1 MTRTI
6 GIISGKGGVGK
17 TTVAANLGVAL
28 AHRFNR
34 DVTVVDCNLT
44 ASHLSLLL
52 GMEYSPIT
60 LNQVLRNEKQISEA
74 IYEHP
79 SGMKIIPASLH
90 LKDLIKTDMSKLEW
104 CLKKLEGKTDI
115 IFLDSSP
122 GLGKEAFATI
132 KASEEIIF
140 VTKPDILSLSDVIR
154 SKEFIDSIKKEQMGI
169 VVNMATGGSHEVTK
183 KEIEIMTGLPVIA
196 VIPHDKNIP
205 ISLAQRMPIVL
216 HKPGSSSSKEIRKLA
231 GLIIGEKELG
241 FLDKIIR
248 FLKT

>member
-17 TTVAANLGVAL
+17 TTIAANLGAAL
-28 AHRFNR
+28 AHRF
-34 DVTVVDCNLT
+34 DKEVTVVDCNLT

-52 GMEYSPIT
+52 GMEYYPVT
-60 LNQVLRNEKQISEA
+60 LNQVLRNEKHISEA

-79 SGMKIIPASLH
+79 SGMKVIPASLQ
-90 LKDLIKTDMSKLEW
+90 LKDLIKTDVSKLDTH
-104 CLKKLEGKTDI
+104 LKKLEGKTDI

-122 GLGKEAFATI
+122 GLGKEAYATI

-154 SKEFIDSIKKEQMGI
+154 SKEFIDSIKKKQMGI
-169 VVNMATGGSHEVTK
+169 VVNMATGGGHEVTK
-183 KEIEIMTGLPVIA
+183 KEIEIMTGLSVIA
-196 VIPHDKNIP
+196 TIPHDKNIP
-205 ISLAQRMPIVL
+205 ISLAQKMPVVI
-216 HKPGSSSSKEIRKLA
+216 HKPDSASSKEIRKLA
-231 GLIIGEKELG
+231 GFVIGEKELG
-241 FLDKIIR
+241 MWDKLIR

>member
-17 TTVAANLGVAL
+17 TTVAANLGAAL
-28 AHRFNR
+28 ADRFKR

-52 GMEYSPIT
+52 GMEYYPVT
-60 LNQVLRNEKQISEA
+60 LNQVLRNEKHIYEA
-74 IYEHP
+74 IYDHP
-79 SGMKIIPASLH
+79 SGMKVIPASLQ
-90 LKDLIKTDMSKLEW
+90 LKDLIKTDMSKLNLH
-104 CLKKLEGKTDI
+104 LKKLEGKTDI

-122 GLGKEAFATI
+122 GLGKEACATI

-154 SKEFIDSIKKEQMGI
+154 SKEFIDSIKKEQMGV

-196 VIPHDKNIP
+196 VIPNDKNVP
-205 ISLAQRMPIVL
+205 ISLAQKMPVVI

-231 GLIIGEKELG
+231 GFIIGEKELG
-241 FLDKIIR
+241 FLDKLIK